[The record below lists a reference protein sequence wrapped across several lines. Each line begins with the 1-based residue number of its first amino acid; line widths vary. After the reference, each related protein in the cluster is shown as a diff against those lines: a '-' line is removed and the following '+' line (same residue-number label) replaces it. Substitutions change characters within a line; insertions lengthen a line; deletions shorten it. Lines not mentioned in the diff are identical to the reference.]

1 MISLK
6 SWHGCCLNIY
16 ERGYNPRPPFG
27 GEKNTINPWRYNMN
41 ALRLFNPS
49 FANDLFDAFDR
60 DLGIGATSF
69 TAPKV
74 DVRET
79 DKSYI
84 MDMDLPGLTEKDVE
98 ISLKDRV
105 LTISSVQE
113 AEREEKKG
121 KEDKEEFI
129 IRERRSACFSRKF
142 SLPED
147 IEADKVSAEFKNGVL
162 TIDIPR
168 RPEVQPRQI
177 AIKSA

>member
-1 MISLK
+1 MNTGCK
-6 SWHGCCLNIY
+6 SGSPLS
-16 ERGYNPRPPFG
+16 GD
-27 GEKNTINPWRYNMN
+27 KNNNNLWRYNMN

-49 FANDLFDAFDR
+49 FANDLFDVFDR
-60 DLGIGATSF
+60 DLGVTNTPFS
-69 TAPKV
+69 TPRV

-79 DKSYI
+79 GKSYV
-84 MDMDLPGLTEKDVE
+84 MEMDLPGLTEKDVE
-98 ISLKDRV
+98 INLKDRV

-113 AEREEKKG
+113 AEQETKKG
-121 KEDKEEFI
+121 ENKDEYI
-129 IRERRSACFSRKF
+129 IRERRATCFSRKF

-147 IEADKVSAEFKNGVL
+147 IETDKVSAEFKNGVL

>member
-1 MISLK
+1 
-6 SWHGCCLNIY
+6 
-16 ERGYNPRPPFG
+16 
-27 GEKNTINPWRYNMN
+27 MN

-60 DLGIGATSF
+60 DLGVGSTSF
-69 TAPKV
+69 TTPKV

-79 DKSYI
+79 DKAYI

-98 ISLKDRV
+98 INLKDRV

-113 AEREEKKG
+113 AEREDKKG
-121 KEDKEEFI
+121 KEGKEGKEEFI
-129 IRERRSACFSRKF
+129 IRERRTACFSRKF

-147 IEADKVSAEFKNGVL
+147 VEAEKVSAEFKNGVL
-162 TIDIPR
+162 SITIPR
-168 RPEVQPRQI
+168 KPEVQPRQI

>member
-1 MISLK
+1 
-6 SWHGCCLNIY
+6 
-16 ERGYNPRPPFG
+16 
-27 GEKNTINPWRYNMN
+27 
-41 ALRLFNPS
+41 
-49 FANDLFDAFDR
+49 
-60 DLGIGATSF
+60 
-69 TAPKV
+69 
-74 DVRET
+74 
-79 DKSYI
+79 
-84 MDMDLPGLTEKDVE
+84 MDMDLPGLTEKDVK